1 MKLRALV
8 LLATITVACEKPSM
22 SSPDGMPMA
31 DATAD
36 AHPSGYEAWVAMCAK
51 GNGDQITER
60 FCAGEGPPPI
70 HSISDLE
77 QLLDMRPANTTMAVT
92 TLSTGVSLR
101 LVTPLN
107 PRVIFI
113 RETITD
119 PRFTIVSFARGEP
132 MVELV
137 ADDPAA
143 QTLRFFLLKF
153 ELPCSATGCNNADL
167 LTPTIESG
175 WTDYELLDE
184 DGVENTVVDCKTCHQ
199 VDGPG
204 TRKILRMQELRNP
217 WHHWTFSGG
226 VTDWFHYAHDR
237 ESTYGG
243 FPTDHPA
250 AQDPGVLES
259 FLFRHGFGDQPN
271 MFDSFV
277 IGRELATSGTSP
289 TWEALYNN
297 AVIGNAIPP
306 PTFMPIHTDPAKA
319 VPMYEAYRAVMSGS
333 LPRAQLPDVR
343 NIFSAD
349 ALASMSIRPK
359 PGLDGPGILVHMC
372 AQCHNG
378 RLDPSLSRARF
389 DVMKLDEMSR
399 EEKDEAITRLELP
412 DDAPGKMPP
421 PRFRTL
427 SPDEQALAID
437 ALAE

>member
-1 MKLRALV
+1 MKLCAFV
-8 LLATITVACEKPSM
+8 LLATTAVACEKPSM
-22 SSPDGMPMA
+22 STPDGMPMA
-31 DATAD
+31 DVVPD
-36 AHPSGYEAWVAMCAK
+36 ARPSGYDAWAAMCAK
-51 GNGDQITER
+51 RYGDQISER
-60 FCAGEGPPPI
+60 FCAGNGPPKLQ
-70 HSISDLE
+70 SISDLE
-77 QLLDMRPANTTMAVT
+77 QLLDMRTANTTMSVT

-107 PRVIFI
+107 PRVILI

-119 PRFTIVSFARGEP
+119 PRFTILSFARGEP

-153 ELPCSATGCNNADL
+153 QLPCAPTCNNADL

-184 DGVENTVVDCKTCHQ
+184 DGVENSVVDCKTCHQ

-217 WHHWTFSGG
+217 WLHWTFSGG
-226 VTDWFHYAHDR
+226 VSDWFHYAHDQ

-243 FPTDHPA
+243 FPTDSIA
-250 AQDPGVLES
+250 AEDPGILES
-259 FLFRHGFGDQPN
+259 FLFRHGFGEQPN

-277 IGRELATSGTSP
+277 IGRELAENHGTSP
-289 TWEALYNN
+289 TWEGLYNN

-306 PTFMPIHTDPAKA
+306 PTFMPSHTNPAKA
-319 VPMYEAYRAVMSGS
+319 VPMYDAYRAVINGS
-333 LPRAQLPDVR
+333 LARDELPDVR
-343 NIFSAD
+343 DIFSGD

-359 PGLDGPGILVHMC
+359 PGLDGRGIVIHMC
-372 AQCHNG
+372 SQCHNA
-378 RLDPSLSRARF
+378 RLDQTLSRARF
-389 DVMKLDEMSR
+389 NAMDLDAMSR
-399 EEKDEAITRLELP
+399 AEKDEAIVRLELP

-427 SPDEQALAID
+427 SPEELALVVEE
-437 ALAE
+437 LAK